1 MNNMLKIL
9 EVKIQI
15 DFKSNERSTKS
26 LNMIMNELLLSY
38 VDIDYRDMISSQ
50 IIKPYAQSIVFSKE
64 ENLYIWK
71 IASLDTQA
79 TENILYVLRDK
90 LSEEVFLKQYDIV
103 LRVQAKN
110 YIHSTTY
117 RQLVEKYF
125 VTDCRCR
132 KIDLKFVTPTIF
144 YSNDEYAVLPQLT
157 NLLENLICIWN
168 LFAGENVLQEQN
180 LSSNLAK
187 QIYVID
193 YDFNIKPIVDEDNK
207 MPALTGIYSLG
218 LRNNIMAKKIIC
230 MLAEFA
236 QYCGIGKKTD
246 LGWGNVKSTIFR
258 NNKI

>member
-15 DFKSNERSTKS
+15 DFKSNERSTKP

-90 LSEEVFLKQYDIV
+90 LSEEIFLKQYDIV

-117 RQLVEKYF
+117 RLGHTDWHNVE
-125 VTDCRCR
+125 
-132 KIDLKFVTPTIF
+132 P
-144 YSNDEYAVLPQLT
+144 
-157 NLLENLICIWN
+157 
-168 LFAGENVLQEQN
+168 
-180 LSSNLAK
+180 
-187 QIYVID
+187 
-193 YDFNIKPIVDEDNK
+193 
-207 MPALTGIYSLG
+207 
-218 LRNNIMAKKIIC
+218 
-230 MLAEFA
+230 
-236 QYCGIGKKTD
+236 
-246 LGWGNVKSTIFR
+246 
-258 NNKI
+258 